1 MEEKFGS
8 YIILQEFGD
17 GGGGG
22 DVWLA
27 ENEKDKGKK
36 IEEKTMYV
44 VKTLKKDFDE
54 TEGKCLNKEIKIL
67 NKLPDKNFLPKVY
80 EYRKFNENDINKNY
94 KEKPYYVMDL
104 YSKGSLFYY
113 AHSKLLSESKHCKL
127 LFKKIIEG
135 FKYLHD
141 EKHISHLDIKVENIL
156 FDKNFE
162 PVIIDFGSAE
172 EFTDP
177 DKEIDFETKLITR
190 QYACPKI
197 LERKKYIPVKADVFS
212 LGVLLFNLVTGGFGF
227 LNKKKKKEEEE
238 TFGPFDYLYTFIK
251 ENNIDGYWDAL
262 RQVNDA
268 IEKEKDKINLD
279 ISEEFKKL
287 YIKMVAYEPL
297 SRPSLDDVL
306 SDPWLKEIN
315 DIFENKEEKKNL
327 EIEYKNEFLSLCGK
341 IDENDKEILLAADVV
356 KAGYKTKGPGEKE
369 GGLFEDM
376 SIRPKK
382 IPKDRML
389 INHYVKIEGY
399 LSYENQIDFM
409 NNLAKKIF
417 DELGGTCELLEE
429 NLKFKVDFGKNEEN
443 GITEM
448 IIELFEYEDGGYLI
462 EFLRTKGNIP
472 DYYHYF
478 KEIKKLIKEVCF
490 K

>member
-1 MEEKFGS
+1 MKEKFGS

-36 IEEKTMYV
+36 IKEKTMYV
-44 VKTLKKDFDE
+44 LKTLKKDFDE

-67 NKLPDKNFLPKVY
+67 NKLGEKNFIPKVY

-113 AHSKLLSESKHCKL
+113 ASSKLLSESKHCKL
-127 LFKKIIEG
+127 LFKKIIEA
-135 FKYLHD
+135 FKYLHQ
-141 EKHISHLDIKVENIL
+141 EKHISHLDIKAENIL

-162 PVIIDFGSAE
+162 PIIIDFGSAE
-172 EFTDP
+172 EFTNP
-177 DKEIDFETKLITR
+177 DKEIDFEPKLITR
-190 QYACPKI
+190 RYACPKI
-197 LERKKYIPVKADVFS
+197 LERKKYFPVKADIFS
-212 LGVLLFNLVTGGFGF
+212 LGVLLFKLVTGGFGF
-227 LNKKKKKEEEE
+227 FNEKEEEE
-238 TFGPFDYLYTFIK
+238 VKISGPFDYLYTFIK
-251 ENNIDGYWDAL
+251 KNNIKGYWDAL
-262 RQVNDA
+262 
-268 IEKEKDKINLD
+268 KEFYDSIKDEEIKINLD
-279 ISEEFKKL
+279 FSEEFKKL

-297 SRPSLDDVL
+297 ARPSLDDVL
-306 SDPWLKEIN
+306 KDPWLKEIN
-315 DIFENKEEKKNL
+315 DIFENKEEKENL
-327 EIEYKNEFLSLCGK
+327 EEEYKNEFSSLCETIK
-341 IDENDKEILLAADVV
+341 KNDKEILLAEKVV
-356 KAGYKTKGPGEKE
+356 NAEYKTKSPGKKEK
-369 GGLFEDM
+369 GLFEDM

-399 LSYENQIDFM
+399 LSYEDQIDFM

-417 DELGGTCELLEE
+417 YELGGACERLEE

>member
-1 MEEKFGS
+1 MDFYS
-8 YIILQEFGD
+8 NSILFF
-17 GGGGG
+17 
-22 DVWLA
+22 
-27 ENEKDKGKK
+27 
-36 IEEKTMYV
+36 YV
-44 VKTLKKDFDE
+44 RT
-54 TEGKCLNKEIKIL
+54 
-67 NKLPDKNFLPKVY
+67 
-80 EYRKFNENDINKNY
+80 
-94 KEKPYYVMDL
+94 
-104 YSKGSLFYY
+104 
-113 AHSKLLSESKHCKL
+113 KLLSESKHCKL

-156 FDKNFE
+156 FDKKFE

-177 DKEIDFETKLITR
+177 DKEIDFETKIITR

-251 ENNIDGYWDAL
+251 ENNIKGYWDAL
-262 RQVNDA
+262 RQINDA
-268 IEKEKDKINLD
+268 IEDEEEKINLD

-297 SRPSLDDVL
+297 KRPKLEEVL

-315 DIFENKEEKKNL
+315 DILENKEEKKKL
-327 EIEYKNEFLSLCGK
+327 EEEYKNEFSSLCGT
-341 IDENDKEILLAADVV
+341 IDKNDKEILLAADVV
-356 KAGYKTKGPGEKE
+356 KAGYKTKSPGKKEK
-369 GGLFEDM
+369 GLFEDM

-389 INHYVKIEGY
+389 INHYVKIEGIEGY
-399 LSYENQIDFM
+399 LSYEDQINFM

-417 DELGGTCELLEE
+417 GELGGACEPLEE

-443 GITEM
+443 GICEM
-448 IIELFEYEDGGYLI
+448 IIELFEYEDGDYLI

-478 KEIKKLIKEVCF
+478 KEIKKLIKEVYF

>member
-27 ENEKDKGKK
+27 ENEKDKDKK
-36 IEEKTMYV
+36 TEEKTMYV
-44 VKTLKKDFDE
+44 VKTLKKNFNE
-54 TEGKCLNKEIKIL
+54 TKGKCLNKEIKIL
-67 NKLPDKNFLPKVY
+67 NKLPDKNFLPKIY

-94 KEKPYYVMDL
+94 EEMPYYVMDL

-113 AHSKLLSESKHCKL
+113 AHSKLLSESRHCKL
-127 LFKKIIEG
+127 LFKKIIEA
-135 FKYLHD
+135 FKYLHQ
-141 EKHISHLDIKVENIL
+141 EKHISHLDIKAENIL

-162 PVIIDFGSAE
+162 PIIIDFGSAE
-172 EFTDP
+172 EFTNP
-177 DKEIDFETKLITR
+177 DKEIDFEPKLITR
-190 QYACPKI
+190 RYACPKI
-197 LERKKYIPVKADVFS
+197 LERKKYFPVKADIFS
-212 LGVLLFNLVTGGFGF
+212 LGVLLFKLVTGGFGF
-227 LNKKKKKEEEE
+227 FNEKKEEEE
-238 TFGPFDYLYTFIK
+238 KISGPFDYLYTFIK
-251 ENNIDGYWDAL
+251 DNNIKGYWDAL
-262 RQVNDA
+262 
-268 IEKEKDKINLD
+268 KEFYDSIKDEEIKINLD
-279 ISEEFKKL
+279 FSEEFKKL

-297 SRPSLDDVL
+297 KRPKLEEVL

-315 DIFENKEEKKNL
+315 DIFENKEEKENL
-327 EIEYKNEFLSLCGK
+327 EKEYKNEFSSLCESIK
-341 IDENDKEILLAADVV
+341 KNDKEILLAEDVV
-356 KAGYKTKGPGEKE
+356 KAGYKTKSPGEKE
-369 GGLFEDM
+369 KGLFEDM

-417 DELGGTCELLEE
+417 DELGGACERLEE

>member
-1 MEEKFGS
+1 MDFYS
-8 YIILQEFGD
+8 NSILFF
-17 GGGGG
+17 
-22 DVWLA
+22 
-27 ENEKDKGKK
+27 
-36 IEEKTMYV
+36 YV
-44 VKTLKKDFDE
+44 RT
-54 TEGKCLNKEIKIL
+54 
-67 NKLPDKNFLPKVY
+67 
-80 EYRKFNENDINKNY
+80 
-94 KEKPYYVMDL
+94 
-104 YSKGSLFYY
+104 
-113 AHSKLLSESKHCKL
+113 KLLSESKHCKL

-156 FDKNFE
+156 FDKKFE

-177 DKEIDFETKLITR
+177 DKEIDFETKIITR

-227 LNKKKKKEEEE
+227 FNEKEEEE
-238 TFGPFDYLYTFIK
+238 VKISGPFDYLYTFIK
-251 ENNIDGYWDAL
+251 KNNIKGYWDAL
-262 RQVNDA
+262 
-268 IEKEKDKINLD
+268 KEFYDSIKDEEIKINLD
-279 ISEEFKKL
+279 FSEEFKKL

-306 SDPWLKEIN
+306 KDPWLKEIN
-315 DIFENKEEKKNL
+315 DLLENKKEKENL
-327 EIEYKNEFLSLCGK
+327 EKEYKKEFSDLYIK
-341 IDENDKEILLAADVV
+341 IKDNDKEILLAADVV
-356 KAGYKTKGPGEKE
+356 KAGYKTRSPGEKE
-369 GGLFEDM
+369 KGLFEDM

-389 INHYVKIEGY
+389 INHYVKIEGIEGY
-399 LSYENQIDFM
+399 LSYEDQINFM

-417 DELGGTCELLEE
+417 GELGGACEPLEE

-443 GITEM
+443 GICEM
-448 IIELFEYEDGGYLI
+448 IIELFEYEDGDYLI

-478 KEIKKLIKEVCF
+478 KEIKKLIKEVYF

>member
-27 ENEKDKGKK
+27 ENEKDKDKK
-36 IEEKTMYV
+36 TEEKTMYV
-44 VKTLKKDFDE
+44 VKTLKKNFNE
-54 TEGKCLNKEIKIL
+54 TKGKCLNKEIEIL
-67 NKLPDKNFLPKVY
+67 NKLGEKNFIPKIY
-80 EYRKFNENDINKNY
+80 EYRKFNEDDIYINY
-94 KEKPYYVMDL
+94 EEKPYYVMDL

-127 LFKKIIEG
+127 LFKKIIEA
-135 FKYLHD
+135 FKYLHQ

-162 PVIIDFGSAE
+162 PIIIDFGSAE
-172 EFTDP
+172 EFTNP
-177 DKEIDFETKLITR
+177 DKEIDFEPKLITR
-190 QYACPKI
+190 RYACPKI
-197 LERKKYIPVKADVFS
+197 LERKKYFPVKADIFS
-212 LGVLLFNLVTGGFGF
+212 LGVLLFKLVTGGFGF
-227 LNKKKKKEEEE
+227 FNEKEEEE
-238 TFGPFDYLYTFIK
+238 VKISGPFDYLYTFIK
-251 ENNIDGYWDAL
+251 KNNIKGYWDAL
-262 RQVNDA
+262 
-268 IEKEKDKINLD
+268 KEFYDSIKDEEIKINLD
-279 ISEEFKKL
+279 FSEEFKKL

-315 DIFENKEEKKNL
+315 DILENKEEKKNL

-356 KAGYKTKGPGEKE
+356 KAGYKTRSPGEKE
-369 GGLFEDM
+369 KGLFEDM

-399 LSYENQIDFM
+399 LYYENQIDFM
-409 NNLAKKIF
+409 NNLEKKIF
-417 DELGGTCELLEE
+417 DELGGACERLEE

-443 GITEM
+443 GISEM
-448 IIELFEYEDGGYLI
+448 IIELFEYEDGDYLI

-478 KEIKKLIKEVCF
+478 KEIKELIKKVCF

>member
-1 MEEKFGS
+1 MKEKFGS

-44 VKTLKKDFDE
+44 VKTLKKNFNE
-54 TEGKCLNKEIKIL
+54 TKGKCLNKEIEIL

-113 AHSKLLSESKHCKL
+113 ASSKLLSESKHCKL

-135 FKYLHD
+135 FKYLHQ
-141 EKHISHLDIKVENIL
+141 EKHISHLDIKAENIL

-162 PVIIDFGSAE
+162 PIIIDFGSAE
-172 EFTDP
+172 EFTNP
-177 DKEIDFETKLITR
+177 DKEIDFEPKLITR
-190 QYACPKI
+190 RYACPKI
-197 LERKKYIPVKADVFS
+197 LERKKYFPVKADVFS
-212 LGVLLFNLVTGGFGF
+212 LGVLLFKLVTGGFGF
-227 LNKKKKKEEEE
+227 FNEKEEKIS
-238 TFGPFDYLYTFIK
+238 GPFDYLYTFIK
-251 ENNIDGYWDAL
+251 KNNIKGYWDAL
-262 RQVNDA
+262 
-268 IEKEKDKINLD
+268 KEFYDSIKDEEIKINLD
-279 ISEEFKKL
+279 FSEEFKKL

-315 DIFENKEEKKNL
+315 DILENKEEKEKENL
-327 EIEYKNEFLSLCGK
+327 EEEYKNEFSSLCETIK
-341 IDENDKEILLAADVV
+341 KNDKEILLAEKVV
-356 KAGYKTKGPGEKE
+356 NAGIITKSPGEKE
-369 GGLFEDM
+369 GGLFNDM

-389 INHYVKIEGY
+389 INHYVKIEGN

-417 DELGGTCELLEE
+417 DELGGACERLEE

-443 GITEM
+443 GICEM
-448 IIELFEYEDGGYLI
+448 IIELFEYEDGDYLI

>member
-67 NKLPDKNFLPKVY
+67 NKLGEKNFIPKVY

-113 AHSKLLSESKHCKL
+113 ASSKLLSESKHCKL
-127 LFKKIIEG
+127 LFKKIIEA
-135 FKYLHD
+135 FKYLHQ
-141 EKHISHLDIKVENIL
+141 EKHISHLDIKAENIL

-162 PVIIDFGSAE
+162 PIIIDFGSAE

-177 DKEIDFETKLITR
+177 DKEIDLGSKLITKE
-190 QYACPKI
+190 YACPK
-197 LERKKYIPVKADVFS
+197 LLKGKKYIPVKADIFS
-212 LGVLLFNLVTGGFGF
+212 LGVLLFKLVTGGFG
-227 LNKKKKKEEEE
+227 LWDILKNKPYE
-238 TFGPFDYLYTFIK
+238 YLYTLIK
-251 ENNIDGYWDAL
+251 ENDIEGYWDAL
-262 RQVNDA
+262 KKYYDSLPNERY
-268 IEKEKDKINLD
+268 KINLD
-279 ISEEFKKL
+279 FSDEFKEL

-297 SRPSLDDVL
+297 ARPSLDDVL

-315 DIFENKEEKKNL
+315 DIFENKEEKEKL
-327 EIEYKNEFLSLCGK
+327 EEEYKKEFSNLCEIIK
-341 IDENDKEILLAADVV
+341 KNDKEILLAEKIVN
-356 KAGYKTKGPGEKE
+356 AGIITKSPGKKEK
-369 GGLFEDM
+369 GLFEDM

-399 LSYENQIDFM
+399 LYYENQIDFM
-409 NNLAKKIF
+409 NNLEKKIF
-417 DELGGTCELLEE
+417 YELGGACERLEE

-478 KEIKKLIKEVCF
+478 KEIKELIKKVCF